1 MPVMGHGRTVAGV
14 TPPVTFLIL
23 GGAGDL
29 ARRLLIPGIGEY
41 LAQYDGTTI
50 RLVAVGQDEVPD
62 YPGLVRASLKEAGLP
77 EALIDAASYRTAD
90 ATSAAD
96 LQDVLDAIPT
106 DGRTVIYY
114 ALPPAVT
121 EKSVAVLKDVALP
134 ADVVLALEKPFGED
148 AAGADDLDT
157 QLLAATNED
166 HVFRVDHF
174 ICESAVSNLVNL
186 VEANAPFA
194 ASWSGR
200 YIESVDITFDE
211 TLALEGRA
219 EFYDNNGA
227 TRDMIQSH
235 LLQVMAHVLAV
246 GGPSGPGGILDA
258 ASVIPGSARRARYT
272 AGSVNGRRLPS
283 YLDEEGV
290 DPARGTE
297 TLVQLDL
304 GVHTEQW
311 EGVRVRLRSGKAIGD
326 PDQAITVGYRI
337 PDGSEEDTPA
347 RLVLPFTDDILLE
360 VNVPDHGYRDNLQR
374 VTLHSD
380 LVPSRLSPYGRVVRA
395 LIRDDHRVEVPVGT
409 PQRSWEILQ
418 PVLDAFAGDEI
429 PMEEYPAG
437 SGGPAEWR

>member
-1 MPVMGHGRTVAGV
+1 MTS
-14 TPPVTFLIL
+14 PVTFIIL

-41 LAQYDGTTI
+41 LAQHGDAAV
-50 RLVAVGQDEVPD
+50 RLVAVGQEDVPD
-62 YPGLVRASLKEAGLP
+62 YPGIVHESMKKAGLP
-77 EALIDAASYRTAD
+77 EELFRDASYRTAD

-96 LQDVLDAIPT
+96 LRNVLDGIPT
-106 DGRTVIYY
+106 DGRAIIYF

-121 EKSVAVLKDVALP
+121 EKSVAALKDVTLP
-134 ADVVLALEKPFGED
+134 GNVVLALEKPFGDD
-148 AAGADDLDT
+148 AAGADALDT
-157 QLLAATNED
+157 QLLTATDED

-186 VEANAPFA
+186 VAANAPFA

-200 YIESVDITFDE
+200 HIELVDITFDE

-246 GGPSGPGGILDA
+246 GGSSGPGDILDA
-258 ASVIPGSARRARYT
+258 TAVIPGTARRARYT
-272 AGSVNGRRLPS
+272 AGTIDSRQLPS
-283 YLDEEGV
+283 YVDEEGV
-290 DPARGTE
+290 DPDRGRE

-304 GVHTEQW
+304 KVDTEQW
-311 EGVRVRLRSGKAIGD
+311 KGVRVRLRSGKAVGD
-326 PDQAITVGYRI
+326 PQQAIAVTYRI
-337 PDGSEEDTPA
+337 PEGAEEVTPA
-347 RLVLPFTDDILLE
+347 RLVLPFTDDIFLE
-360 VNVPDHGYRDNLQR
+360 LNVPDHGYRDNLQR

-395 LIRDDHRVEVPVGT
+395 LIDDDHRVEVPVGA

-418 PVLDAFAGDEI
+418 PVLDAFTAGEI

-437 SGGPAEWR
+437 SCGPAAW